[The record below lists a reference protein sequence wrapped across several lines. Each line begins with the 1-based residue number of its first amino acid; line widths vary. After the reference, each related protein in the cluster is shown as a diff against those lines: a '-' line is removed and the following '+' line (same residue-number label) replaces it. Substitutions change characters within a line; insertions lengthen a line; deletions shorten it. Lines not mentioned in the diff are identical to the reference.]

1 MPINTTTT
9 TVWRQGA
16 ATCDGGRRR
25 PNRQDARWVL
35 GARQENAV
43 LSGAIAVDTY
53 LLHGA
58 GRKDSRGGAEAGS
71 RQRGSRRC
79 AGLGEGEKASHCS
92 FRRLGRPYHIHLSTW
107 EGQIPL
113 NSQLSTLHSQLPI
126 HFFRHLMSQPL
137 SPVSPLQRLC
147 TSRIPLIS
155 LLLPGPA
162 PAFFLPT
169 HSLRQ
174 PARSAVRFS
183 RPPG

>member
-1 MPINTTTT
+1 MTEA
-9 TVWRQGA
+9 G
-16 ATCDGGRRR
+16 GGRIGKMYVGFWVPGRR
-25 PNRQDARWVL
+25 TLFCRGYWCRYV
-35 GARQENAV
+35 
-43 LSGAIAVDTY
+43 